1 MTPDHRSGADAAPHP
16 SAVPD
21 GSPFYVFGAGGLG
34 REAAELARAVGRSVS
49 GFLDHADV
57 GPVVRGLP
65 VRHPDAVRIGT
76 VLVAV
81 ADAATRVRLAGQLR
95 ALRTTTLLHPGAVL
109 ATDVRI
115 GTDCLVNANVTLS
128 CGVVLSDHCQVHYNA
143 SVGHDTVLDAA
154 VTVLPG
160 ANVAGCVRLEAGA
173 MIGSGAVVLQGL
185 TVGRG
190 ARVGAGAVVTRDVA
204 PGTVVVGSPAR
215 PVAAPTGDRTAT

>member
-1 MTPDHRSGADAAPHP
+1 MTPDHRNGAGTAPPP
-16 SAVPD
+16 SAAHD
-21 GSPFYVFGAGGLG
+21 GPPFYVFGAGGLG
-34 REAAELARAVGRSVS
+34 REAAELARSVGLSVS

-57 GPVVRGLP
+57 GPVVRRLP
-65 VRHPDAVRIGT
+65 VHHPDAVRDGT

-81 ADAATRVRLAGQLR
+81 GDGATRMRLAGQLG
-95 ALRTTTLLHPGAVL
+95 ALRTTTLLHPAAVL
-109 ATDVRI
+109 AADVLV

-128 CGVVLSDHCQVHYNA
+128 CGVILSDHCQVHYNA
-143 SVGHDTVLDAA
+143 SIGHDTVLDVA

-160 ANVAGCVRLEAGA
+160 ANVAGCVRIGVGV

-185 TVGRG
+185 TIGSG

-215 PVAAPTGDRTAT
+215 PVAAPTVDRAAT